1 MIKTIA
7 IKNYKSVDE
16 LTIELGRVNIFIGEN
31 GCGKTNILEAI
42 ALAAASAAGK
52 LDNEFLLNRG
62 IRATEPIKMRS
73 GFTEATATGQI
84 VIEVQG
90 AAAGEEEAALFTTFL
105 QHDNSVYGQW
115 SDELQKEM
123 ALEAAQTVS
132 NATALRLFDSLKKVL
147 ARVGDEAS
155 TTAGAAFLEQMRA
168 FSPQDAAG
176 WFLTRIVRDESAK
189 KLGLSNFLIYTP
201 TEEALRDLARESH
214 VEPIGLHG
222 EGLFKLL
229 SNLTEDQLAEL
240 QSHLGLIHWFDGL
253 QVLHGAAPSLNAIN
267 IVDQYLGEGIAKFDQ
282 RSANEGF
289 LFLLL
294 YAALLVS
301 SHTPKF
307 FAIDNVD
314 TALNPKL
321 SAGVIKMFVEA
332 AKKHDRQV
340 LLTTHNPGALDGLDL
355 QDPEQR
361 LFVVYRNIEGR
372 TRVRRIEREPG
383 ENLPRLSEA
392 FLQGSLGGLP
402 NHF

>member
-1 MIKTIA
+1 MIKTID

-16 LTIELGRVNIFIGEN
+16 LTFELGRVNVFIGEN
-31 GCGKTNILEAI
+31 GCGKTNILEAL

-52 LDNEFLLNRG
+52 LENEFLLSRG
-62 IRATEPIKMRS
+62 IRATEPVKMRS
-73 GFTEATATGQI
+73 GFTEAAATQP
-84 VIEVQG
+84 VQVTVRG
-90 AAAGEEEAALFTTFL
+90 NAPDDQKMAFKALL
-105 QHDNSVYGQW
+105 QHDNSAYGQW
-115 SDELQKEM
+115 SDEYQREMSLNISQSMSDGTARLLFNDLKELL
-123 ALEAAQTVS
+123 AKSENPRNEITGFA
-132 NATALRLFDSLKKVL
+132 NELR
-147 ARVGDEAS
+147 AP
-155 TTAGAAFLEQMRA
+155 T
-168 FSPQDAAG
+168 PQNVA
-176 WFLTRIVRDESAK
+176 WFLTGAFRDGSATL
-189 KLGLSNFLIYTP
+189 LGLTSFLIYTP
-201 TEEALRDLARESH
+201 TEEALRDLSRESH
-214 VEPIGLHG
+214 IEPIGLHG

-229 SNLTEDQLAEL
+229 SNLTEPQLEEL
-240 QSHLGLIHWFDGL
+240 QEYLRLIHWFDGL

-267 IVDQYLGEGIAKFDQ
+267 IVDQYLGEGITKFDQ

-321 SAGVIKMFVEA
+321 SAGVIKMFVDA

-372 TRVRRIEREPG
+372 TRIRRIQREAG

-392 FLQGSLGGLP
+392 FLQGNLGGLP

>member
-1 MIKTIA
+1 VIKTID

-16 LTIELGRVNIFIGEN
+16 LTFELGRVNVFIGEN
-31 GCGKTNILEAI
+31 GCGKTNILEAL

-52 LDNEFLLNRG
+52 LENEFLLSRG
-62 IRATEPIKMRS
+62 IRATEPVKMRS
-73 GFTEATATGQI
+73 GFTKESETQKI
-84 VIEVQG
+84 QIEVRG
-90 AAAGEEEAALFTTFL
+90 AAIDKGKLFKAHL
-105 QHDNSVYGQW
+105 HHDNSAYGQW
-115 SDELQKEM
+115 MDGIPQETWRDLLRNGPAATFPGFTFAEVDDLLKSGTLPQDDIAAHGTRIGLQ
-123 ALEAAQTVS
+123 
-132 NATALRLFDSLKKVL
+132 D
-147 ARVGDEAS
+147 
-155 TTAGAAFLEQMRA
+155 
-168 FSPQDAAG
+168 FSPRD
-176 WFLTRIVRDESAK
+176 IVGISLAKAMRSAFAEL
-189 KLGLSNFLIYTP
+189 LGLKDFLIYTP
-201 TEEALRDLARESH
+201 TEEALRDLSRESH
-214 VEPIGLHG
+214 IEPIGLHG

-229 SNLTEDQLAEL
+229 NNLTPEQLAEL
-240 QSHLGLIHWFDGL
+240 QKHLRLIHWFDGL

-294 YAALLVS
+294 YASLLVS
-301 SHTPKF
+301 SYTPKF

-372 TRVRRIEREPG
+372 TRIRRIQREAG

-392 FLQGSLGGLP
+392 FLQGNLGGLP

>member
-1 MIKTIA
+1 MLLDSDFLPKEQLAALSIRVGNRELSDLLIIA
-7 IKNYKSVDE
+7 LLAGRRDASAQ
-16 LTIELGRVNIFIGEN
+16 ELG
-31 GCGKTNILEAI
+31 
-42 ALAAASAAGK
+42 LA
-52 LDNEFLLNRG
+52 D
-62 IRATEPIKMRS
+62 
-73 GFTEATATGQI
+73 
-84 VIEVQG
+84 
-90 AAAGEEEAALFTTFL
+90 
-105 QHDNSVYGQW
+105 
-115 SDELQKEM
+115 
-123 ALEAAQTVS
+123 
-132 NATALRLFDSLKKVL
+132 
-147 ARVGDEAS
+147 
-155 TTAGAAFLEQMRA
+155 
-168 FSPQDAAG
+168 
-176 WFLTRIVRDESAK
+176 
-189 KLGLSNFLIYTP
+189 FLIYTP
-201 TEEALRDLARESH
+201 TEEALRDLSRESN

-229 SNLTEDQLAEL
+229 SNLTEAQVEEL
-240 QSHLGLIHWFDGL
+240 QKYLRLIHWFDGL

-294 YAALLVS
+294 YSALLVS
-301 SHTPKF
+301 SYTPKF

-321 SAGVIKMFVEA
+321 SAGVIRMFVEA

-372 TRVRRIEREPG
+372 TRIRRIQREAG

-392 FLQGSLGGLP
+392 FLQGNLGGLP

>member
-1 MIKTIA
+1 VIKTID
-7 IKNYKSVDE
+7 IQNYKSVDKLE
-16 LTIELGRVNIFIGEN
+16 FELGRVNVFIGEN

-42 ALAAASAAGK
+42 ALAAAAAAEK
-52 LDNEFLLNRG
+52 LENEFLLSRG
-62 IRATEPIKMRS
+62 IRATEPVKMRS
-73 GFTEATATGQI
+73 GFTGATATAQI
-84 VIEVQG
+84 QI
-90 AAAGEEEAALFTTFL
+90 ALRGEALDDGKQIDFKAHLT
-105 QHDNSVYGQW
+105 HDNSAYGHWVDMSIQEALQDTRASGEAT
-115 SDELQKEM
+115 SDLDGVTHILLDSMSLPKEQLA
-123 ALEAAQTVS
+123 ALS
-132 NATALRLFDSLKKVL
+132 I
-147 ARVGDEAS
+147 RVGNRELSDLLAM
-155 TTAGAAFLEQMRA
+155 AFLAGRR
-168 FSPQDAAG
+168 DA
-176 WFLTRIVRDESAK
+176 SAQE
-189 KLGLSNFLIYTP
+189 LGLTNFIIYTP
-201 TEEALRDLARESH
+201 TEEALRDLSRESN

-229 SNLTEDQLAEL
+229 SNLTDPQVEEL
-240 QSHLGLIHWFDGL
+240 QKYLRLIHWFDGL

-294 YAALLVS
+294 YAALLIS

-314 TALNPKL
+314 AALNPKL

-332 AKKHDRQV
+332 SKKHDRQV

-372 TRVRRIEREPG
+372 TRVRRIQREAG

>member
-1 MIKTIA
+1 MIRTIS
-7 IKNYKSVDE
+7 ITNYKSVDKLE
-16 LTIELGRVNIFIGEN
+16 FELGRVNVFIGEN
-31 GCGKTNILEAI
+31 GCGKTNILEAV

-52 LDNEFLLNRG
+52 LENEFLLSRG
-62 IRATEPIKMRS
+62 IRATEPVKMRS
-73 GFTEATATGQI
+73 GFTEAAATEPIQVAIHGDAPDELKLAFI
-84 VIEVQG
+84 
-90 AAAGEEEAALFTTFL
+90 AFL
-105 QHDNSVYGQW
+105 QHDNSAYGRW
-115 SDELQKEM
+115 TDNYPSAISRHFSERMPDNFSAFISSGLKEMLWPLGNLDNELAALGFPDELQNSAPKDV
-123 ALEAAQTVS
+123 LAAAFANS
-132 NATALRLFDSLKKVL
+132 IRYAFANKLRLN
-147 ARVGDEAS
+147 
-155 TTAGAAFLEQMRA
+155 
-168 FSPQDAAG
+168 
-176 WFLTRIVRDESAK
+176 
-189 KLGLSNFLIYTP
+189 NFLIYTP
-201 TEEALRDLARESH
+201 TEEALRDLSRESH

-229 SNLTEDQLAEL
+229 SNLTEPQVEEL
-240 QSHLGLIHWFDGL
+240 QKHLGLIHWFDGL

-294 YAALLVS
+294 YAALLIS

-307 FAIDNVD
+307 FAVDNVD
-314 TALNPKL
+314 AALNPKL

-332 AKKHDRQV
+332 SKKHDRQV

-361 LFVVYRNIEGR
+361 LFVVYRNIEGH
-372 TRVRRIEREPG
+372 TQVRRIQREPG

-392 FLQGSLGGLP
+392 FLQGYLGGLP

>member
-7 IKNYKSVDE
+7 IQNYKSVDQLE
-16 LTIELGRVNIFIGEN
+16 LELGRLNVFIGEN

-62 IRATEPIKMRS
+62 IRATEPVKMRS
-73 GFTEATATGQI
+73 GFTKASATEQI
-84 VIEVQG
+84 QL
-90 AAAGEEEAALFTTFL
+90 AAAGEQPGDPDPLSFIALL
-105 QHDNSVYGQW
+105 QHDNSTYGQW
-115 SDELQKEM
+115 VDELPEELWRRMLPNISEGAISYLSQEFANLSDAIKDSKD
-123 ALEAAQTVS
+123 ALPTIGLPGRLRAS
-132 NATALRLFDSLKKVL
+132 ATNDIVGTLWAKVL
-147 ARVGDEAS
+147 
-155 TTAGAAFLEQMRA
+155 
-168 FSPQDAAG
+168 
-176 WFLTRIVRDESAK
+176 RDSAAK
-189 KLGLSNFLIYTP
+189 KLGLNSFIIYTP

-229 SNLTEDQLAEL
+229 SNLTADQVEEL
-240 QSHLGLIHWFDGL
+240 QAHLRLIHWFDGL
-253 QVLHGAAPSLNAIN
+253 EVLHGAAPSMNAIN
-267 IVDQYLGEGIAKFDQ
+267 IVDQYLGDGIASFDQ

-294 YAALLVS
+294 YAALLIS

-314 TALNPKL
+314 AALNPKL
-321 SAGVIKMFVEA
+321 SAGVIRMFA
-332 AKKHDRQV
+332 QASKKHDRQV

-361 LFVVYRNIEGR
+361 LFVVYRNIDGC
-372 TRVRRIEREPG
+372 TRVRRIQREAG
-383 ENLPRLSEA
+383 EDQPRLSEA
-392 FLQGSLGGLP
+392 FLQGTLGGLP

>member
-1 MIKTIA
+1 MIKTLNIR
-7 IKNYKSVDE
+7 NYKSVDE
-16 LTIELGRVNIFIGEN
+16 LEFELGRVNVFIGEN

-52 LDNEFLLNRG
+52 LENEFLLSRG
-62 IRATEPIKMRS
+62 IRATEPIRMRS
-73 GFTEATATGQI
+73 GFTGATATQQI
-84 VIEVQG
+84 QI
-90 AAAGEEEAALFTTFL
+90 ALRGERPNDGNQIDFRAHLT
-105 QHDNSVYGQW
+105 HDNSTYGQW
-115 SDELQKEM
+115 VDISTQEALQETRASTVATSDLDGVMLLDSDFLPKEQLA
-123 ALEAAQTVS
+123 ALS
-132 NATALRLFDSLKKVL
+132 I
-147 ARVGDEAS
+147 RVGNRALSDLLIIALLAGRRDAS
-155 TTAGAAFLEQMRA
+155 AQE
-168 FSPQDAAG
+168 
-176 WFLTRIVRDESAK
+176 
-189 KLGLSNFLIYTP
+189 LGLANFLIYTP
-201 TEEALRDLARESH
+201 TEEALRDLSRESN

-229 SNLTEDQLAEL
+229 SNLTEPQVEEL
-240 QSHLGLIHWFDGL
+240 QKHLRLIHWFDGL

-267 IVDQYLGEGIAKFDQ
+267 IIDQYLGEGITKFDQ

-294 YAALLVS
+294 CAALLVS

-307 FAIDNVD
+307 FAVDNVD

-321 SAGVIKMFVEA
+321 SAGVIRMFVEA

-372 TRVRRIEREPG
+372 TRVRRILREAG

-392 FLQGSLGGLP
+392 FLQGNLGGLP